1 MAAVATAVILSAPA
15 KAAPPPIEAYG
26 RLPAIENIGLSPSG
40 KYMVSFGDVDGKR
53 YILIRTVDG
62 AVRLSVPADK
72 VKVRRITWVDDDHVL
87 VTASATNSLH
97 WNYEDKGEYWFTFN
111 INIAQ
116 GKASVLFDK
125 DERFAPFGYGLVA
138 GYVIDGKPYAFA
150 WNRPREGTTIGSRVQ
165 NQLTGTYTR
174 YYPDLWRIDLNT
186 NEIVRV
192 VGGTER
198 ISSWI
203 VGPEGQVAG
212 YTNYDAIHTTWALF
226 HGEQMLLKRQSPT
239 QKTWLMG
246 LGRIPGSILVFD
258 QSTGVDQW
266 IEVTADGAT
275 QILWKGENVT
285 TPLIS
290 EVTGLLIGANI
301 DDSRF
306 EFFDPA
312 KQAKINAAI
321 KPFHGNLW
329 VHSATD
335 AVDKVVVHTDGL
347 GDSGTYYL
355 VDLSAH
361 SASII
366 DNDYPDVPGD
376 QVGEERRITYKAA
389 DGLGLDGVLTLPPGR
404 PAKNLPVIVLPHG
417 GPIGEYNDVRFNW
430 LAQAFASRGYAVF
443 QPNYR
448 GSGNRGAAFELA
460 GNGEYGRG
468 MLTDMSDGLKS
479 LVAQGIV
486 DPKRACIVGFDY
498 GGYAALAGVTV
509 QQGLYRCAVA
519 GSGLSDLTRM
529 YHWEEERLGYVGT
542 ASLRE
547 MFGIGLAGAPSLD
560 SISPVKFASRA
571 DAPILLIHGTDDSVV
586 PIVQS
591 QAMNDAL
598 KAAGKPVEFVIT
610 KDEDHWLSNS
620 ATRVETLKAA
630 IAFVQKYNPAD

>member
-1 MAAVATAVILSAPA
+1 MLIAAVATAVLLSAPA

-26 RLPAIENIGLSPSG
+26 KLPAIENIGLSPSG

-53 YILIRTVDG
+53 YILVRTLDG

-72 VKVRRITWVDDDHVL
+72 VKVRDITWVDDDHVL
-87 VTASATNSLH
+87 VTASFAQTQMWS
-97 WNYEDKGEYWFTFN
+97 DKAEYYFTFN

-116 GKASVLFDK
+116 GKANLLFDN
-125 DERFAPFGYGLVA
+125 DIRFRPAGYGLVA
-138 GYVIDGKPYAFA
+138 AYVIDGKPYAFA
-150 WNRPREGTTIGSRVQ
+150 WNTPRDGNGTGSRLQ
-165 NQLTGTYTR
+165 SQSSATYTR
-174 YYPDLWRIDLNT
+174 GYPDLWRIDLTT

-198 ISSWI
+198 ISAWV
-203 VGPEGQVAG
+203 VGPDGQVAG
-212 YTNYDAIHTTWALF
+212 YTNYDWLHSTWELF
-226 HGEQMLLKRQSPT
+226 HGEKLLLNRQSPT
-239 QKTWLMG
+239 QKTTLVG
-246 LGRIPGSILVFD
+246 LGRVPGSILVFD
-258 QSTGVDQW
+258 QSTGVNQW

-285 TPLIS
+285 APLVS
-290 EVTGLLIGANI
+290 EATGLLIGANI

-355 VDLSAH
+355 VDLNAH

-376 QVGEERRITYKAA
+376 QVGEERRISYKAA
-389 DGLGLDGVLTLPPGR
+389 DGLSLDGVLTLPPGR
-404 PAKNLPVIVLPHG
+404 PAKNLPLIMLPHG
-417 GPIGEYNDVRFNW
+417 GPIGIYDDVRFDW
-430 LAQAFASRGYAVF
+430 MAQAFASRGYAVF

-448 GSGNRGAAFELA
+448 GSGNRGAAFEAA

-479 LVAQGIV
+479 LDAKGLV
-486 DPKRACIVGFDY
+486 DPKRACVVGFSY

-509 QQGLYRCAVA
+509 QQGLYRCAVS

-529 YHWEEERLGYVGT
+529 YHWEEERHGYAGT

-547 MFGIGLAGAPSLD
+547 MFGMGVAGAPNLD
-560 SISPVKFASRA
+560 SISPAKLASRA

-586 PIVQS
+586 PIAQS
-591 QAMNDAL
+591 QEMDAAL
-598 KAAGKPVEFVIT
+598 RAAGKTVEFLVT
-610 KDEDHWLSNS
+610 KNEDHWLSRS
-620 ATRVETLKAA
+620 DTRVETLKAA
-630 IAFVQKYNPAD
+630 IAFVEKYNPPD

>member
-1 MAAVATAVILSAPA
+1 M
-15 KAAPPPIEAYG
+15 AAPPPVEAYG
-26 RLPAIENIGLSPSG
+26 KLPAIENIGLSPSG

-53 YILIRTVDG
+53 YILVRTLDG

-87 VTASATNSLH
+87 LTASTAQPQM
-97 WNYEDKGEYWFTFN
+97 WNYEDKGEFFFTFN

-116 GKASVLFDK
+116 GRASVLFDN
-125 DERFAPFGYGLVA
+125 DVRFRSVGYGLVTA
-138 GYVIDGKPYAFA
+138 YVIDGKPYAFA
-150 WNRPREGTTIGSRVQ
+150 WNTPREGTALGSRVQ
-165 NQLTGTYTR
+165 DQFTATYTR
-174 YYPDLWRIDLNT
+174 RYPDLWRINLDT
-186 NEIVRV
+186 NQIERVARGTQEISAWV
-192 VGGTER
+192 VG
-198 ISSWI
+198 
-203 VGPEGQVAG
+203 PDGQVAG
-212 YTNYDAIHTTWALF
+212 YTNYDTLHSTWALF
-226 HGEQMLLKRQSPT
+226 HGETLLLKRQSPT
-239 QKTWLMG
+239 RKTALMG
-246 LGRIPGSILVFD
+246 LGRVPGSILVFD

-285 TPLIS
+285 APLFS
-290 EVTGLLIGANI
+290 DTTGLLIGANI

-306 EFFDPA
+306 EFFDAA
-312 KQAKINAAI
+312 KQAKVNAAI
-321 KPFHGNLW
+321 KPFRGNLW

-355 VDLSAH
+355 VDLNAH

-366 DNDYPDVPGD
+366 DNDYPDVTGD
-376 QVGEERRITYKAA
+376 RVGEERRITYKAA
-389 DGLGLDGVLTLPPGR
+389 DGLSLDGVLTLPPGR
-404 PAKNLPVIVLPHG
+404 AAKNLPLIMLPHG
-417 GPIGEYNDVRFNW
+417 GPIGIYDDVRFDW
-430 LAQAFASRGYAVF
+430 MAQAFASRGYAVF

-448 GSGNRGAAFELA
+448 GSGSRGAAFEAA

-486 DPKRACIVGFDY
+486 DPKRACIVGFSY

-509 QQGLYRCAVA
+509 QQGLYRCAVS

-529 YHWEEERLGYVGT
+529 YNWEEQRRGYAGT

-547 MFGIGLAGAPSLD
+547 MFGMGLAGAPSLD
-560 SISPVKFASRA
+560 SISPAKLASRA

-591 QAMNDAL
+591 QEMNDAL
-598 KAAGKPVEFVIT
+598 KAAGKPVEFVVT

-620 ATRVETLKAA
+620 TTRVETLKAA